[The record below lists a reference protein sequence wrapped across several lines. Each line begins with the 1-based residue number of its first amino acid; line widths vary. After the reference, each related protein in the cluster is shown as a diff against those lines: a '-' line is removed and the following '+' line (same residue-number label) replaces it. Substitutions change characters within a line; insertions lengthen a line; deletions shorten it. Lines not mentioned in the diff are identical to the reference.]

1 MKIKFPSIFVLVIIL
16 MNIGAAEYVQ
26 AQNEVEMKP
35 FSERIDDVKNM
46 LQLKLLLDKEQ
57 LNKINNILIES
68 LPKPISQDSSE
79 ATIKSIN
86 TKIETVLTKKQKS
99 KFDII
104 KSNWLDDLIE
114 TSE

>member
-1 MKIKFPSIFVLVIIL
+1 MKIKFSSIFVLVLIL
-16 MNIGAAEYVQ
+16 VIIGAAEYAQ
-26 AQNEVEMKP
+26 AQNEAEMKP

-57 LNKINNILIES
+57 QSKINNILKES
-68 LPKPISQDSSE
+68 LPKPISKDSSE

-104 KSNWLDDLIE
+104 KSNWLDDLIGG
-114 TSE
+114 SE